1 MRFFGLVLVSVG
13 FLGAV
18 LSVSVGIIEA
28 LSAAPGATADAA
40 VIFAILGAAAFA
52 GGAAFFAGG
61 MICRHLDRQQ
71 MYLERLVETAEFG
84 VGDLPRT
91 PARTPTHAPEPQRPS
106 VVRLGG
112 PGPRATAF

>member
-13 FLGAV
+13 LLGAV
-18 LSVSVGIIEA
+18 MSIAIGVIDS
-28 LSAAPGATADAA
+28 LSAAPGATANAA
-40 VIFAILGAAAFA
+40 VIFAILAAAAFA

-61 MICRHLDRQQ
+61 MVCTHMKRQHIYFEHLLEVAGDNTDAATDGPPREADR
-71 MYLERLVETAEFG
+71 ERA
-84 VGDLPRT
+84 
-91 PARTPTHAPEPQRPS
+91 S